1 VTINKCISLCG
12 DVYGRCGAQLKIAR
26 WAILARSQPAAGV
39 SWPASEAWETCDKAK
54 LPIGVRGVFL
64 PACLSKLASAAAGR
78 ATFYSFLFKISKVF
92 MSASQLGKQKVTT
105 NKSRLFNLT

>member
-1 VTINKCISLCG
+1 
-12 DVYGRCGAQLKIAR
+12 
-26 WAILARSQPAAGV
+26 
-39 SWPASEAWETCDKAK
+39 
-54 LPIGVRGVFL
+54 L